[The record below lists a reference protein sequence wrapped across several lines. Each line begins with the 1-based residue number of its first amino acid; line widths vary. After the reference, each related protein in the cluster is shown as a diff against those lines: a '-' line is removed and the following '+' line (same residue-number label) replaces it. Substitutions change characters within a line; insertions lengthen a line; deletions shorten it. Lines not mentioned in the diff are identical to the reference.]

1 MADASLQIEMVSAD
15 RMVWSGE
22 GSMVIARTTEGDL
35 GILANHAP
43 MLAVLVEG
51 VVEVRTGGGDDV
63 TAVVNGG
70 FLSVANNRV
79 SILSENAELSS
90 EIDVEAARRD
100 LEAATGRGDS
110 DEADESLRRH
120 AEARLRAAERS

>member
-15 RMVWSGE
+15 RKVWSGE

>member
-100 LEAATGRGDS
+100 LEAAAGRGDS

>member
-15 RMVWSGE
+15 RKVWSGE

-90 EIDVEAARRD
+90 KIDVEAARRD
-100 LEAATGRGDS
+100 LEAATGRGDA

>member
-1 MADASLQIEMVSAD
+1 
-15 RMVWSGE
+15 
-22 GSMVIARTTEGDL
+22 MVIARTTEGDL

-90 EIDVEAARRD
+90 EIDVDAARRD
-100 LEAATGRGDS
+100 LEAAAGRGDS
-110 DEADESLRRH
+110 DEANESLRRH